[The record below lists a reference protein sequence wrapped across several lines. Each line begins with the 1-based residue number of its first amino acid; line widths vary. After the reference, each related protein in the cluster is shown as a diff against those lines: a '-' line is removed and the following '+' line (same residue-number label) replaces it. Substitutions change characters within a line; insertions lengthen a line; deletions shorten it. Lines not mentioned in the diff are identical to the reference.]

1 MSEGG
6 SEAPDAARP
15 ATVDDLKRLLA
26 ALAHEGVDY
35 VLIGGYA
42 LYALGYQRATTDID
56 LLMQPTTEQG
66 QRARRA
72 LMTLP
77 AGVAEALDPEWFAQG
92 ETIRVADAF
101 VVDLMFS
108 ACGESLDTLRAH
120 IVSVDRV
127 CSRPS
132 RPRVTKTSSTGWCWS
147 ARWLCCV
154 AATKPS
160 RRPAATPALVALQYV
175 Q

>member
-26 ALAHEGVDY
+26 ALAEEGVDY

-56 LLMQPTTEQG
+56 LLLQPTTEQG

-77 AGVAEALDPEWFAQG
+77 DGVAEALDPEWFAQG
-92 ETIRVADAF
+92 QTIRVADAF

-108 ACGESLDTLRAH
+108 ACGESIDSLRAH
-120 IVSVDRV
+120 IVSVDLD
-127 CSRPS
+127 
-132 RPRVTKTSSTGWCWS
+132 G
-147 ARWLCCV
+147 
-154 AATKPS
+154 
-160 RRPAATPALVALQYV
+160 VALNTLDIEGLLKTKQTSRDKDKLDRLV
-175 Q
+175 LERALAVLRRGDKTE